1 MATIGSFALQ
11 TGCSTEIGAQD
22 ISDADKAAKEILI
35 PVEIIQV
42 TRGDINASYQGS
54 ATLEAKEE
62 ATVQS
67 EAWGVVEEILA
78 EEGDQVVHGQILAR
92 LDDDK
97 LTQEVAA
104 ANAEMEKLNLDFER
118 SKSLYSRNLVS
129 LDEFDRIN
137 YLLIAQ
143 QARYKLANLRLQ
155 DTVIRAPIDGIIS
168 ERYIKKGNTLNV
180 SDKVFRITQMNKL
193 QAIVHIPDQ
202 EVSKLQAGQRASI
215 HVDSY
220 ADRSF
225 MGQIVRIS
233 PVVDI
238 ATGTVRATIEMDND
252 SSLLRPGMFSRV
264 SILYDQHAD
273 TLLIPRD
280 AVLTEDDMESVFLI
294 QDNVATRTQIQT
306 GYADSQFVEILSGLQ
321 NNDVVVTTGQATLK
335 DKSKVEVI
343 GNSKADPEAQ
353 S

>member
-1 MATIGSFALQ
+1 
-11 TGCSTEIGAQD
+11 
-22 ISDADKAAKEILI
+22 
-35 PVEIIQV
+35 
-42 TRGDINASYQGS
+42 
-54 ATLEAKEE
+54 
-62 ATVQS
+62 VQS
-67 EAWGVVEEILA
+67 EVWGVVEEILV
-78 EEGDQVVHGQILAR
+78 EEGDQVTAGQILAR
-92 LDDDK
+92 LDNDK

-104 ANAEMEKLNLDFER
+104 AEADMAKLKLDFER
-118 SKSLYSRNLVS
+118 SKSLYSRKLVS
-129 LDEFDRIN
+129 LDEFDRAN
-137 YLLIAQ
+137 YLLLAQ

-155 DTVIRAPIDGIIS
+155 DAVIRAPISGIIS
-168 ERYIKKGNTLNV
+168 ERHIKTGNTLNV
-180 SDKVFRITQMNKL
+180 SDKVFRITQMDKL

-220 ADRSF
+220 NGQAF
-225 MGQIVRIS
+225 MGHIVRIS

-252 SSLLRPGMFSRV
+252 SNLLRPGMFSRV

-280 AVLTEDDMESVFLI
+280 AVLTEDEVESVFVI
-294 QDNVATRTQIQT
+294 QDNVATRTPIHT
-306 GYADSQFVEILSGLQ
+306 GYADGQFIEILSGLEH
-321 NNDVVVTTGQATLK
+321 NDVVVTTGQAMLK

-343 GNSKADPEAQ
+343 DTEPAEEQ